1 MTPAGATEQPGL
13 GHLDGDA
20 GTRTQGSGHA
30 DAEQPRDP
38 TPRVDGYAD
47 LRAYAVLGDGRTVAL
62 VADDGRVDWFPVP
75 DLDTPPVFA
84 ALLDAG
90 AGGFVEL
97 APDAPFRLRRQYV
110 VGTNVLV
117 TTYDTADGQVRV
129 TQAMNTGVAG
139 RLPWSELAA
148 RVEGLTGTVPM
159 TWCVAPGTVLGTASP
174 WVQRTHAGPVLRVDG
189 VTLTVRTLGEMTT
202 AVDGQ
207 ACTGAFEATAGSR
220 HLVAVVGTEREPV
233 MLPDPE
239 DVDRGIDRTIANWQ
253 AWSREFHYDG
263 PWGKAVQRSA
273 LALKLLLHE
282 PTGAVAAAGTTS
294 LPESRAGGKNW
305 DYRYA
310 WVRDA
315 AYTLDAWLGF
325 GLREEVHAAISWTL
339 RTLREHGVQVFF
351 ALDGSMPPTPPTPTT
366 SDVPGWRGIGPVVT
380 GNRADGQLQL
390 GVYGDVL
397 AVVRGYVD
405 AGNLLDA
412 ETGRLLASVADEAAD
427 AWHRPDAGMWELT
440 EQRHYTSSKLG
451 CWQALRCA
459 VHLAELGQI
468 PGEPDRWRAEADRI
482 ADWVAEHCWSEE
494 RGAYVMHPGTDALDV
509 SVLLHARSG
518 FDTGERMSRT
528 VDALRA
534 ELGAGPLLHRYS
546 GMPSAEGAFVACAF
560 WGVTALALV
569 GRTDEARDWMEEL
582 LALANDVG
590 VWPEMIEPGSGDFLG
605 NLPQALS
612 HLALVQA
619 ALTLAPPA
627 GADDAPGVD
636 D

>member
-1 MTPAGATEQPGL
+1 MTHRDGPPGL
-13 GHLDGDA
+13 GNVDGDA
-20 GTRTQGSGHA
+20 GTRTDGSGHA
-30 DAEQPRDP
+30 AADELRDP
-38 TPRVDGYAD
+38 TPRTDGYVD

-84 ALLDAG
+84 ALLDAEH
-90 AGGFVEL
+90 GGHVAL
-97 APDAPFRLRRQYV
+97 APTVPYRVRREYV
-110 VGTNVLV
+110 VSTNVLL
-117 TTYDTADGQVRV
+117 TTYETADGTVRV
-129 TQAMNTGVAG
+129 TDAMNTGVAG
-139 RLPWSELAA
+139 RLPWSELAR
-148 RVEGLTGTVPM
+148 RVEGVRGSVPM
-159 TWCVAPGTVLGTASP
+159 AWRVAPGTVLGSASP
-174 WVQRTHAGPVLRVDG
+174 WVQRTVHGAVLRADG
-189 VTLTVRTLGEMTT
+189 VTMAVRTLGGTT
-202 AVDGQ
+202 PVVDDQ

-220 HLVAVVGTEREPV
+220 HLLAVVGTEREPV
-233 MLPDPE
+233 MLPDPQ
-239 DVDRGIDRTIANWQ
+239 DVDAGIDRTVENWQ
-253 AWSREFHYDG
+253 GWSREFHYDG

-273 LALKLLLHE
+273 LTLKLLLHE
-282 PTGAVAAAGTTS
+282 PTGAIAAAGTTS

-315 AYTLDAWLGF
+315 AYTLDAWIGF

-339 RTLREHGVQVFF
+339 RTLREHGLQIFF
-351 ALDGSMPPTPPTPTT
+351 ALDGSLPPGPREH
-366 SDVPGWRGIGPVVT
+366 DVPGWRGIGPVVT

-390 GVYGDVL
+390 GVYGDIL

-440 EQRHYTSSKLG
+440 EERHYTSSKLG
-451 CWQALRCA
+451 CWQALTCA
-459 VHLAELGQI
+459 VHLAEQGQI
-468 PGEPDRWRAEADRI
+468 PGEPDRWRQEAERI
-482 ADWVAEHCWSEE
+482 RAWVDEHGWSEE
-494 RGAYVMHPGTDALDV
+494 RGAYVMHPGSDALDA

-518 FDTGERMSRT
+518 FDTGDRMSRT

-534 ELGAGPLLHRYS
+534 ELGDGPLLHRYT
-546 GMPSAEGAFVACAF
+546 GMPQEEGAFVACAF
-560 WGVTALALV
+560 WGVAALAHV
-569 GRTDEARDWMEEL
+569 GRTDEAEAWMEEL

-590 VWPEMIEPGSGDFLG
+590 VWPEMIEAGTGDFLG

-619 ALTLAPPA
+619 ALALAPS
-627 GADDAPGVD
+627 
-636 D
+636 

>member
-1 MTPAGATEQPGL
+1 MTEQPGL
-13 GHLDGDA
+13 QNLDGDA
-20 GTRTQGSGHA
+20 GTRTEGSGHA
-30 DAEQPRDP
+30 DAEEPRDP
-38 TPRVDGYAD
+38 TPRTDGYAD
-47 LRAYAVLGDGRTVAL
+47 LRSYAVLGDGRTVAL

-84 ALLDAG
+84 ALLDAE
-90 AGGFVEL
+90 GGGCVQL
-97 APDAPFRLRRQYV
+97 APTVPFRLRRQYV

-117 TTYDTADGQVRV
+117 TTYDTAGGQVRV

-139 RLPWSELAA
+139 RLPWSELAS
-148 RVEGLTGTVPM
+148 RVEGLSGSVPM
-159 TWCVAPGTVLGTASP
+159 SWRVAPGTVLGSASP
-174 WVQRTHAGPVLRVDG
+174 WVQRTHRGPVLRDDG
-189 VTLTVRTLGEMTT
+189 VTLTVCTLGEMTT
-202 AVDGQ
+202 VVDEQ

-233 MLPDPE
+233 MVPDPE
-239 DVDRGIDRTIANWQ
+239 DVDRGIDRTIENWR
-253 AWSREFHYDG
+253 AWTREFHYDG

-282 PTGAVAAAGTTS
+282 PTGAIAAAGTTS
-294 LPESRAGGKNW
+294 LPERRAGGKNW

-315 AYTLDAWLGF
+315 AYTLDAWIGF

-339 RTLREHGVQVFF
+339 RTLREHGVRIFF
-351 ALDGSMPPTPPTPTT
+351 TLDGGLPPEPRHH
-366 SDVPGWRGIGPVVT
+366 DVPGWRGTGPVVT

-390 GVYGDVL
+390 GVFGDVL

-412 ETGRLLASVADEAAD
+412 ETGRLLAAVADEAAD
-427 AWHRPDAGMWELT
+427 AWHRPDAGMWELP

-451 CWQALRCA
+451 CWQALQCA
-459 VHLAELGQI
+459 VHLAQLGQI
-468 PGEPDRWRAEADRI
+468 PGDPDRWRAEAGRI
-482 ADWVAEHCWSEE
+482 ADWVREHCWSEE
-494 RGAYVMHPGTDALDV
+494 RGAYVMHPGSDALDA

-518 FDTGERMSRT
+518 FDTGDRMSRT

-534 ELGAGPLLHRYS
+534 ELGTGPLLHRYS
-546 GMPSAEGAFVACAF
+546 GTPQEEGAFVACAF
-560 WGVTALALV
+560 WGVAALALV
-569 GRTDEARDWMEEL
+569 GRTDEAAAWMEEL

-590 VWPEMIEPGSGDFLG
+590 VWPEMIDPATGDFLG
-605 NLPQALS
+605 NIPQALS

-619 ALTLAPPA
+619 ALTLAPALADGGPA
-627 GADDAPGVD
+627 G
-636 D
+636 

>member
-1 MTPAGATEQPGL
+1 VTEQPGL
-13 GHLDGDA
+13 ENLDGDA
-20 GTRTQGSGHA
+20 GTRTAGSGHA
-30 DAEQPRDP
+30 AADEPRDP
-38 TPRVDGYAD
+38 TPRTGGYAD
-47 LRAYAVLGDGRTVAL
+47 LRSYAVLGDGRTVAL

-84 ALLDAG
+84 ALLDAD
-90 AGGFVEL
+90 AGGHVAL
-97 APDAPFRLRRQYV
+97 APTVPYRLRRQYV
-110 VGTNVLV
+110 VGTNVLE
-117 TTYDTADGQVRV
+117 TTYDTDGGRVRV

-139 RLPWSELAA
+139 RLPWSELAS
-148 RVEGLTGTVPM
+148 RVDGLAGSVPM
-159 TWCVAPGTVLGTASP
+159 AWRVAPGTVLGTASP
-174 WVQRTHAGPVLRVDG
+174 WVQRTVQGPVLRVDG
-189 VTLTVRTLGEMTT
+189 VTLTVRTLGGMTT
-202 AVDGQ
+202 VVDDGR
-207 ACTGAFEATAGSR
+207 ACTGAFEATPGSR

-239 DVDRGIDRTIANWQ
+239 DVDRGIDRTIDNWR
-253 AWSREFHYDG
+253 AWTREFHYDG

-282 PTGAVAAAGTTS
+282 PTGAIAAAGTTS
-294 LPESRAGGKNW
+294 LPESLAGGKNW

-315 AYTLDAWLGF
+315 AYTLDAWIGF

-339 RTLREHGVQVFF
+339 RTLRAHGTRVFF
-351 ALDGSMPPTPPTPTT
+351 GLDGALPPEPAHH
-366 SDVPGWRGIGPVVT
+366 DVPGWRGIGPVVT

-412 ETGRLLASVADEAAD
+412 ETGRLLAAVADEAAD

-440 EQRHYTSSKLG
+440 EERHYTSSKLG
-451 CWQALRCA
+451 CWQALQCA

-468 PGEPDRWRAEADRI
+468 PGEPDRWRVEADRI
-482 ADWVAEHCWSEE
+482 ARWVAEHCWSEE
-494 RGAYVMHPGTDALDV
+494 RGAYVMHPGSDALDA

-534 ELGAGPLLHRYS
+534 ELGSGPLLHRYS
-546 GMPSAEGAFVACAF
+546 GTPAEEGAFVACAF
-560 WGVTALALV
+560 WGVAALALV
-569 GRTDEARDWMEEL
+569 GRADEAAEWMEQL
-582 LALANDVG
+582 LGLANDVG
-590 VWPEMIEPGSGDFLG
+590 VWPEMVDPATGDFLG

-619 ALTLAPPA
+619 ALTLAPALDDDGRAA
-627 GADDAPGVD
+627 G
-636 D
+636 